1 MSNKI
6 KMSVIVSVE
15 ADEIVDKKVNV
26 SIGLPSDQEDMSV
39 ANVTHLLVGGIA
51 MLIKS
56 CGDSDMGIKDHEL
69 MEEVL
74 EHLNLEFSSYKSF
87 DDLYINKKYITKEKN
102 ND

>member
-15 ADEIVDKKVNV
+15 ADEIVDK
-26 SIGLPSDQEDMSV
+26 QEDMSV
-39 ANVTHLLVGGIA
+39 TNVTHLLVGGIA